1 MGFVPMTP
9 TTSPALTPNRAVK
22 ARLQSAFRAPSH
34 DERNALALLGP
45 LLIVLIVVAVF
56 PIAYSFVT
64 SLYDINLA
72 RPLRR
77 PFVGLDNYLQ
87 MLGEPRIQIAL
98 WRTTVYTLV
107 TVAGTTLAALAVALF
122 LNETFRGRRILAI
135 LLLVPWA
142 TPSVVNGLMWKWIYD
157 SNYGVLNGLLRA
169 LGLIDNYKIWLADP
183 DKTLFLIANAA
194 IWKQM
199 PLSAILLLVT
209 MKSIPED
216 LYKAARVDGANV
228 LQRFLHVTLPA
239 LRPGLMLVLVY
250 ETMISVRHFDLFML
264 LTQGGPGNASST
276 LSWQIYIET
285 FRSLHFGTGSA
296 LAYILAFIT
305 LILGY
310 LMIRFGWRRGT
321 I

>member
-1 MGFVPMTP
+1 MTV
-9 TTSPALTPNRAVK
+9 TSPTSSERDVAAM
-22 ARLQSAFRAPSH
+22 ARLRFALRAPGH
-34 DERNALALLGP
+34 DERNALALLAP
-45 LLIVLIVVAVF
+45 LMIVLALVAIF
-56 PIAYSFVT
+56 PIVYSFCT

-77 PFVGLDNYLQ
+77 PFVWFDNYVQ
-87 MLGEPRIQIAL
+87 MLGETRIQIAL
-98 WRTTVYTLV
+98 WRTAVYTLV

-157 SNYGVLNGLLRA
+157 SNYGVLNGLLSS
-169 LGLIDNYKIWLADP
+169 LGLIDGYKIWLADP
-183 DKTLFLIANAA
+183 NKTLYLIANAA

-285 FRSLHFGTGSA
+285 FRSLHFGNGSA
-296 LAYILAFIT
+296 LAYILACVTFV
-305 LILGY
+305 LGY
-310 LMIRFGWRRGT
+310 GMIRLGWRRGA